1 MSDVEDLGDVLDTA
15 LAELSTHDQEIL
27 RFRLGLDV
35 GGTPR
40 TLQETS
46 TRFAVS
52 QSAVRAL
59 EAELMAKA
67 RLRKSRG

>member
-15 LAELSTHDQEIL
+15 LAELSTRDQEIL
-27 RFRLGLDV
+27 RFRLGLDT
-35 GGTPR
+35 GGTAR

-46 TRFAVS
+46 TRFTVS
-52 QSAVRAL
+52 QATVRAL